1 MKKFEKE
8 TMPFIEQRKSVSVE
22 TISHSF
28 NIFRIYLTDEGVQ
41 GTGAHVD
48 QLEAILSASENDV
61 IEVYCLGCGGGSA
74 DSIIM
79 LLNALASTPAHTV
92 TILEGHNASAA
103 SMPMM
108 VTDEVRVGMY
118 ASVMFHNVAGGVVGN
133 MTNTAEA
140 AKFYEQ
146 NYNKFFAD
154 LYNKFF
160 DESDLLLIQNGR
172 EIYLD
177 AEAIQERLQR
187 RAELLAAEAE
197 EEECSGSA
205 GSRGCEGCSGA
216 CEVDEDEA
224 EEEEQEA
231 PTPPVKKPS
240 KKKATKA

>member
-1 MKKFEKE
+1 MKTLENNQSDMFHQNK
-8 TMPFIEQRKSVSVE
+8 TVSVE
-22 TISHSF
+22 TLTHSF
-28 NIFRIYLTDEGVQ
+28 NIIRIYLTDNGVN
-41 GTGAHVD
+41 GTSEHIE
-48 QLEAILSASENDV
+48 QLEAILSAGENDV
-61 IEVYCLGCGGGSA
+61 VEVYCLGCGGGSA

-108 VTDEVRVGMY
+108 VTDEVRIGMY
-118 ASVMFHNVAGGVVGN
+118 ASVMFHNVAGGVGGN

-146 NYNKFFAD
+146 HYNKFFAN

-160 DESDLLLIQNGR
+160 DENELLLIQNGR

-187 RAELLAAEAE
+187 RAELLAAESE
-197 EEECSGSA
+197 EEAFSD
-205 GSRGCEGCSGA
+205 CEGCS
-216 CEVDEDEA
+216 CEECQEGEIDLMEDVIPEKKPA
-224 EEEEQEA
+224 KK
-231 PTPPVKKPS
+231 PVKKKPV
-240 KKKATKA
+240 A